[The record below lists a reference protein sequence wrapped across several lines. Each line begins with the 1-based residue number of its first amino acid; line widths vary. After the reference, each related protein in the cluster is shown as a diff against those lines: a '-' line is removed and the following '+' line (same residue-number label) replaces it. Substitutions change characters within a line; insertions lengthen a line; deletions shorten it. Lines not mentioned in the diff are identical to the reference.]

1 MKKKIII
8 IISIIVS
15 IILIILIY
23 NIYRIKTAK
32 ISITYKDELIA
43 DFASNVKVSSF
54 IESINGKIID
64 DYTINTD
71 TLGKKKIRYVYINDD
86 GIKLKQSYELEVKDR
101 EAPLVW
107 LGKSYN
113 VTVGSIDNLKSKI
126 LCGDNY
132 DENPIC
138 EIEGTY
144 NLEEVGS
151 YDLVYKAIDSSGNKL
166 EKKFTLNV
174 NEQRPIN
181 KEQNTKKTLFSD
193 VVKDYKT
200 DKTMIGIDV
209 SKWQKD
215 IDFNKLKEAGVEF
228 IIIRIGSSTGING
241 ENFIDSKFIQ
251 NITNANNLNIPVGV
265 YFYSHANSKER
276 AISDAK
282 WVLEQ
287 IKDYNVE
294 LGVALDWENWNSFNE
309 FNLSF
314 FGLTNMAN
322 EFLKV
327 INDAGYKTLLYSSK
341 TYLENMWMDIEY
353 PIWLAH
359 YVKNTTYKD
368 DYEYWQIC
376 SNGQVEGIDADVDID
391 IRYLN

>member
-1 MKKKIII
+1 
-8 IISIIVS
+8 
-15 IILIILIY
+15 
-23 NIYRIKTAK
+23 
-32 ISITYKDELIA
+32 
-43 DFASNVKVSSF
+43 
-54 IESINGKIID
+54 
-64 DYTINTD
+64 
-71 TLGKKKIRYVYINDD
+71 
-86 GIKLKQSYELEVKDR
+86 
-101 EAPLVW
+101 
-107 LGKSYN
+107 
-113 VTVGSIDNLKSKI
+113 
-126 LCGDNY
+126 
-132 DENPIC
+132 
-138 EIEGTY
+138 
-144 NLEEVGS
+144 
-151 YDLVYKAIDSSGNKL
+151 
-166 EKKFTLNV
+166 
-174 NEQRPIN
+174 
-181 KEQNTKKTLFSD
+181 
-193 VVKDYKT
+193 
-200 DKTMIGIDV
+200 MIGIDV

-228 IIIRIGSSTGING
+228 IIIRVGSSTGING

-265 YFYSHANSKER
+265 YFYSYANSKER

-287 IKDYNVE
+287 IKDYKVE